1 MEASAIN
8 SGSQVTV
15 QVIGV
20 RVPTSSPRQAGENLP
35 RLTAPV
41 VETRAEATKQAI
53 AQKKTAENDPA
64 GAAVNE
70 SSPSVG
76 RIRFELDD
84 GTRVAKFFDTKDILI
99 YQVPPEGSLYLVR
112 IQETDAQ
119 DQIET
124 SA

>member
-8 SGSQVTV
+8 SASQVTV
-15 QVIGV
+15 QVSGV
-20 RVPTSSPRQAGENLP
+20 RVPAANPRPADENISRRADPLVQASP
-35 RLTAPV
+35 
-41 VETRAEATKQAI
+41 EAAKQAI
-53 AQKKTAENDPA
+53 ASRKTAENQSTNA
-64 GAAVNE
+64 TANE
-70 SSPSVG
+70 SPPSVG

-112 IQETDAQ
+112 IQETDTQ